1 MRNASLPLV
10 VMSSVLVIFSLFGCK
25 KNEYTQTAVETET
38 TTTVA
43 EVSESQKSYLTI
55 EQELVALR
63 RVLDEHV
70 TNAEATTNTADP
82 LNASEAVTAHREILE
97 AADAL
102 EEHAQAALNAD
113 QIVAEVAGARKT
125 FQEYVD
131 HARAMRERYAA
142 SPQ

>member
-1 MRNASLPLV
+1 MRNGSRPLV
-10 VMSSVLVIFSLFGCK
+10 VMLSVIVTFSLFGCK
-25 KNEYTQTAVETET
+25 KKEYVEIPVPET

-43 EVSESQKSYLTI
+43 DASESRKSYVTI
-55 EQELVALR
+55 EQDLVALR

-70 TNAEATTNTADP
+70 ANAEATTSTVDP
-82 LNASEAVTAHREILE
+82 LNASEAVTTHREILD

-102 EEHAQAALNAD
+102 ESRAQAALNAD
-113 QIVAEVAGARKT
+113 QIVAEVAGARET
-125 FQEYVD
+125 FQDYID